1 MRFDVPESLLQR
13 LRQRREE
20 QRQERAKQ
28 VVAGPGIER
37 REGNFI
43 DTLRRFFSGGAR
55 VEEAAQSY
63 VHSMTSWQ
71 EEIEDQQDAFLLDP
85 GMGPMVYLTS
95 DGRILEDSRGWDGDE
110 VVEVTGYRANA
121 ALVVGAK
128 KTGIAELLGL
138 IEPPP
143 VGSKVC
149 SKCKGTR
156 MAAPVEGFGHEFP
169 CEACGARG
177 WLSPASL

>member
-1 MRFDVPESLLQR
+1 MPFDLPDSLLQR
-13 LRQRREE
+13 LRQRREQ
-20 QRQERAKQ
+20 QRQERTKQ
-28 VVAGPGIER
+28 AGAGGRPESR
-37 REGNFI
+37 PGNFI
-43 DTLRRFFSGGAR
+43 DMLRRLFSGSAR

-63 VHSMTSWQ
+63 VHSMASWQ
-71 EEIEDQQDAFLLDP
+71 DEIEEIEDAFLLDP

-110 VVEVTGYRANA
+110 IVEITGDRANA

-128 KTGIAELLGL
+128 KTGIADLLGL

-149 SKCKGTR
+149 ARCKGTR
-156 MAAPVEGFGHEFP
+156 MAEPVEGYGHEFP
-169 CEACGARG
+169 CDACGSRG
-177 WLSPASL
+177 WIAPGSL